1 MKNTTS
7 RFVLTIGM
15 LLVGVASIMAQDQ
28 SQLHAA
34 PGMSTDRIA
43 KEVRHEL
50 LMLPYY
56 DVFDNIQYKVE
67 GYNVTLI
74 GYVTNP
80 VVKSDAGNAVKRV
93 EGVETVNNQIEV
105 LPPSPMDNQIRR
117 RVFRAVY
124 GFPSLQKYDM
134 PVIKPIRIIVKGGH
148 VTLEGVVDNETDKNT
163 AGIRANSVP
172 GIFSVKNN
180 LQVVKPS

>member
-15 LLVGVASIMAQDQ
+15 LLLGIAQMVAQDQ

-34 PGMSTDRIA
+34 PAMNTDRIA

-56 DVFDNIQYKVE
+56 NVFDNIQYKVE

-80 VVKSDAGNAVKRV
+80 AVKSDAGNAVKRV

-105 LPPSPMDNQIRR
+105 LPPAPMDNQIRPARVSR
-117 RVFRAVY
+117 RLWLPAVAEVRHAGDQADSDHRQRRAR
-124 GFPSLQKYDM
+124 DA
-134 PVIKPIRIIVKGGH
+134 GGS
-148 VTLEGVVDNETDKNT
+148 G
-163 AGIRANSVP
+163 G
-172 GIFSVKNN
+172 
-180 LQVVKPS
+180 